1 MSPPPGTAVTVGLLW
16 FFVSGIV
23 TYWTNIFLGGAIDG
37 SAAYR
42 EFSMAFP
49 PADFAMGVC
58 AVTAAETLRRCRPTS
73 VLWSLVTAGALGF
86 IGLVDV
92 TYNLQHQVYGRN
104 LSTAWEV
111 FVNVFSLLF
120 PLWLAHFA
128 WSRRRALDR

>member
-1 MSPPPGTAVTVGLLW
+1 MTPPPGAALTVGLLW
-16 FFVSGIV
+16 CFVCGIV
-23 TYWTNIFLGGAIDG
+23 VYWTNIFLGGAIDG

-49 PADFAMGVC
+49 PADCAMGVC
-58 AVTAAETLRRCRPTS
+58 AAAAAETLRRRLPTS

-92 TYNLQHQVYGRN
+92 TYNLQHQVYGRD
-104 LSTAWEV
+104 LATAWEV

-120 PLWLAHFA
+120 PIWLGHFA
-128 WSRRRALDR
+128 WSRRRALGL